1 LPSPAAAFL
10 TIYRPDSPWES
21 SRRGLP
27 VYWDGI
33 GWSPKAGDSDMEALH
48 GRILRQCFPDYWLR
62 IKRDELKRGPD
73 TPLAES
79 LSHSIPEPRSR
90 ARALQPS

>member
-1 LPSPAAAFL
+1 
-10 TIYRPDSPWES
+10 
-21 SRRGLP
+21 
-27 VYWDGI
+27 
-33 GWSPKAGDSDMEALH
+33 MEALH

-79 LSHSIPEPRSR
+79 LSHSIPEPRRR